1 MSPECFNNKP
11 QKECSDIWSLGLIL
25 YKLTTFDHPIKNYK
39 NYAEI
44 LDFHNDTKTKNRLQ
58 DLFKSSLKF
67 K

>member
-11 QKECSDIWSLGLIL
+11 QNECSDIWSLGLIL
-25 YKLTTFDHPIKNYK
+25 YKLTSFVHPIKNYED
-39 NYAEI
+39 NVEI
-44 LDFHNDTKTKNRLQ
+44 LNFHNYSKTKNRLQ